1 MTSRWDDDFLRDP
14 NLTPEQVEYLDRRAA
29 AFREYYRTGDPEPLR
44 EFGLD
49 LPDKRS
55 STQLPEQVQ
64 AATNGAINMDALR
77 TFIDDNED
85 LGRLEAILDRFNI
98 FEALGIV
105 RRENRHSDF
114 IRWLLDPSETH
125 GLGDYW
131 LRQFLRQ
138 VIKAGEGISDDFLTL
153 FDLDAPN
160 FGQAE
165 VRREWRNIDLLIL
178 DQEHRFVC
186 AIENKVDSGEGSC
199 QLQRYREIVE
209 REFVGYKK
217 SFVFL
222 TIAGDAPS
230 DGAYIPM
237 SYGDLVST
245 VETALQR
252 RQTQLNDEI
261 RLFVQQYLDMVR
273 RHIVEDSDIQELC
286 RRLYRNHQRALD
298 LIFQHR
304 PDRAGEVAQAIE
316 KYVKSRE
323 DWIPGYLG
331 KTYLKFL
338 PVCMDALPRK
348 GQAENNGLLLSCWLQ
363 NKDERIRFK
372 LEMGPGPQEIR
383 ERVFEK
389 AKSHPR
395 AFGSPKAKLY
405 PVWHS
410 FGGSEV
416 WITPNEYNDLN
427 DEEIGQRIGEKIEV
441 FLEQKGH
448 AIADALRELKFAEI
462 SEE

>member
-1 MTSRWDDDFLRDP
+1 MTNPWDDDVMRDP
-14 NLTPEQVEYLDRRAA
+14 TLTPEQVQ
-29 AFREYYRTGDPEPLR
+29 
-44 EFGLD
+44 
-49 LPDKRS
+49 S
-55 STQLPEQVQ
+55 
-64 AATNGAINMDALR
+64 ATNEAVNTDALR

-138 VIKAGEGISDDFLTL
+138 IIKAGEGISDDFLTL

-160 FGQAE
+160 LGQAE

-178 DQEHRFVC
+178 DREHRFVC
-186 AIENKVDSGEGSC
+186 AIENKVDSGEGPC
-199 QLQRYREIVE
+199 QLKRYREVVE

-222 TIAGDAPS
+222 TVSRDTPS
-230 DGAYIPM
+230 DDAYIPM

-245 VETALQR
+245 IETALQR
-252 RQTQLNDEI
+252 RQTQINDEI
-261 RLFVQQYLDMVR
+261 RMFVQQYLDMVR
-273 RHIVEDSDIQELC
+273 RHILEDSDIQELC

-298 LIFQHR
+298 LIFEHR
-304 PDRAGEVAQAIE
+304 PDRAAEVAQAIE
-316 KYVKSRE
+316 KYIKSRTH
-323 DWIPGYLG
+323 DWIPGNLS

-338 PVCMDALPRK
+338 PSCMDVLPRK
-348 GQAENNGLLLSCWLQ
+348 GHQVDNNELLLTCWLQ

-372 LEMGPGPQEIR
+372 LEMGPGPQQLR
-383 ERVFEK
+383 EQVYER
-389 AKSHPR
+389 AKGYPK
-395 AFGSPKAKLY
+395 AFGSPKAKLS

-416 WITPNEYNDLN
+416 WITPKEYHDLS

-448 AIADALRELKFAEI
+448 AIANALRGLEI
-462 SEE
+462 ESPTEALTEKPEKN

>member
-1 MTSRWDDDFLRDP
+1 MDD
-14 NLTPEQVEYLDRRAA
+14 
-29 AFREYYRTGDPEPLR
+29 
-44 EFGLD
+44 
-49 LPDKRS
+49 
-55 STQLPEQVQ
+55 
-64 AATNGAINMDALR
+64 IDALKV
-77 TFIDDNED
+77 FIDDNED
-85 LGRLEAILDRFNI
+85 LERLETILDRFNM

-114 IRWLLDPSETH
+114 IRWLLAPSETH

-138 VIKAGEGISDDFLTL
+138 VVKAGRGNSDDFLTL
-153 FDLDAPN
+153 FDLDALN
-160 FGQAE
+160 LGQAE

-186 AIENKVDSGEGSC
+186 AIENKVDSGEGPG

-230 DGAYIPM
+230 DDAYIPI
-237 SYGDLVST
+237 SYKDLVST
-245 VETALQR
+245 IETALQR
-252 RQTQLNDEI
+252 RHTQINDEI

-273 RHIVEDSDIQELC
+273 RHIVEDSDIQRLC
-286 RRLYRNHQRALD
+286 RNLYQNHRRALD
-298 LIFQHR
+298 LIFEHR
-304 PDRAGEVAQAIE
+304 PDRAAEVAEAIE
-316 KYVKSRE
+316 KHIKSRE
-323 DWIPGYLG
+323 DWRPGDLG

-338 PVCMDALPRK
+338 PSCMDVLPRK
-348 GQAENNGLLLSCWLQ
+348 GTADSSGMLLTCWLQ
-363 NKDERIRFK
+363 NKDERVRFK
-372 LEMGPGPQEIR
+372 LEMGPGPQQLREQIYEI
-383 ERVFEK
+383 
-389 AKSHPR
+389 AKGDPK

-416 WITPNEYNDLN
+416 WITPNEYNDLT
-427 DEEIGQRIGEKIEV
+427 DDEIGQRIGEKIDA
-441 FLEQKGH
+441 FLNQKGY
-448 AIADALRELKFAEI
+448 AIADALRELEFAET

>member
-1 MTSRWDDDFLRDP
+1 MND
-14 NLTPEQVEYLDRRAA
+14 VE
-29 AFREYYRTGDPEPLR
+29 
-44 EFGLD
+44 
-49 LPDKRS
+49 
-55 STQLPEQVQ
+55 
-64 AATNGAINMDALR
+64 ALKA
-77 TFIDDNED
+77 FIDDNED
-85 LGRLEAILDRFNI
+85 LKQLESLLDQFNM

-114 IRWLLDPSETH
+114 IKWLLDPSETH

-131 LRQFLRQ
+131 LLQFLRQ
-138 VIKAGEGISDDFLTL
+138 VIKVGEGISDELPTS
-153 FDLDAPN
+153 FDLDDWN
-160 FGQAE
+160 LGRAE

-186 AIENKVDSGEGSC
+186 AIENKVDSGEGSG

-222 TIAGDAPS
+222 TKSGDEPS
-230 DGAYIPM
+230 DDAYISV

-245 VETALQR
+245 IETALQR

-273 RHIVEDSDIQELC
+273 RYIVEDSDIQEIC

-304 PDRAGEVAQAIE
+304 PDRAAEVAQAIE
-316 KYVKSRE
+316 RHIRSQE
-323 DWIPGYLG
+323 DWRPGDMG

-338 PVCMDALPRK
+338 PSCMDVLPRK
-348 GQAENNGLLLSCWLQ
+348 GTADASGLLLTCWIQ
-363 NKDERIRFK
+363 NKDERVRFK
-372 LEMGPGPQEIR
+372 LEMGPGPQELR

-389 AKSHPR
+389 AKSYPR
-395 AFGSPKAKLY
+395 AFGSPKAKLF

-416 WITPNEYNDLN
+416 WITPKEYNDLN
-427 DEEIGQRIGEKIEV
+427 DDEIGQRIGERIDA
-441 FLEQKGH
+441 FLKQKGYE
-448 AIADALRELKFAEI
+448 IAKALKELEFAET